1 VDPVNNGCKELSGT
15 THIHQGANMRSIKHF
30 KMSAITLGLAL
41 GLASNVANAM
51 VAVESG
57 TVSSTVTENR
67 NGSFDYRFTVFNGPG
82 VSSITSFALPYFN
95 DAGITGITG
104 PASWSWVQASDAV
117 FGVPPTVLRWTTSLN
132 PVGPDGSLSGFGFTS
147 TFAPVKGPYALG
159 FDSGNVLLGDPPI
172 PGSPNTREA
181 GFTVPFPVTAVPEPE
196 TYALMLA
203 GLGLIGLA
211 ARRRARHH

>member
-1 VDPVNNGCKELSGT
+1 
-15 THIHQGANMRSIKHF
+15 MRSIKHF

>member
-1 VDPVNNGCKELSGT
+1 
-15 THIHQGANMRSIKHF
+15 MRSNKHF
-30 KMSAITLGLAL
+30 RMSAIALGLAL
-41 GLASNVANAM
+41 GLAGNVANAM
-51 VAVESG
+51 FAVENG

-67 NGSFDYRFTVFNGPG
+67 NGTFDYRFTVFNGPG
-82 VSSITSFALPYFN
+82 LSSITSFALPYFN

-104 PASWSWVQASDAV
+104 PADWSWVQASDPV

-132 PVGPDGSLSGFGFTS
+132 PVGPDSSLSGFGFTS

-159 FDSGNVLLGDPPI
+159 FDSGAVLLGDPPI
-172 PGSPNTREA
+172 TGSPKTLEA
-181 GFTVPFPVTAVPEPE
+181 GFTVPVTTVPEPE

-203 GLGLIGLA
+203 GLGLLGLA